1 MKTARISYARLGAH
15 FMLALVLASVL
26 GSLVQTHL
34 NLLAITQLIGAVSV
48 ADWLAT
54 CGFDLIHFAPLLA
67 LIYLPVLLVALVLLR
82 FLPRRFLLPRNQ
94 HYRAFAF
101 FLVPALLL
109 YVALT
114 AINWLAPMPTLIA
127 ANRDLLGTLLLMA
140 SLGLGGLW
148 FSHLNQRAR
157 WGAALDEGGRGGD
170 SEGNSQVNKREAP

>member
-1 MKTARISYARLGAH
+1 MKTAQISYARLGAH
-15 FMLALVLASVL
+15 FTLALLLASVL

-54 CGFDLIHFAPLLA
+54 CGFDLIHFAPMLA

-82 FLPRRFLLPRNQ
+82 FLPLPFLRNQ

-109 YVALT
+109 YVALS

-148 FSHLNQRAR
+148 FSHLNQRIKLN
-157 WGAALDEGGRGGD
+157 AALGEGGRQDNNG
-170 SEGNSQVNKREAP
+170 EAP